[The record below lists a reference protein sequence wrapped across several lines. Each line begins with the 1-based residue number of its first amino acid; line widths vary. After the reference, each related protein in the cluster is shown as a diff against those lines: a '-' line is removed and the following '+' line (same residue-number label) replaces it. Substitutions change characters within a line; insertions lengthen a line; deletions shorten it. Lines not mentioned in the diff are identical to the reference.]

1 MYLVFDVGGSA
12 IKYALMKKHGDIAK
26 KGSEPTH
33 LDIPNGLEVFVKS
46 IVDIYESFKGRE
58 TIDGIAMDL
67 PGQIDVDN
75 GIVYGGGALQFL
87 DKVPL
92 GKIISEKCDGINVAL
107 ENDGKCAAL
116 AEAWQGNGKSYD
128 NVFVMVFGTGVGGGL
143 VVNQRVL
150 RGANL
155 SAGEISYFIEGMNMD
170 HLETAFNYMEN
181 ADRMPLDEFM
191 KKMPYVWSAGCS
203 TTGRCYLAS
212 KKKGL
217 DRKEVDGIRLYKW
230 VEEGDQEIID
240 LMEDWYFQIAK
251 QCCNIQAMFDPGVI
265 LVGGGISAQPL
276 FVEGIKRYID
286 KIKVISSIYEHIK
299 IDTCKY
305 MNDSNLLGALFN
317 YRQKYEGR

>member
-191 KKMPYVWSAGCS
+191 KKMLS
-203 TTGRCYLAS
+203 RI
-212 KKKGL
+212 
-217 DRKEVDGIRLYKW
+217 E
-230 VEEGDQEIID
+230 EEGTRQKRSR
-240 LMEDWYFQIAK
+240 WYQTLQVGRRGRSGDHRSYGGLVFPDS
-251 QCCNIQAMFDPGVI
+251 QAMLHYPGHVRS
-265 LVGGGISAQPL
+265 GS
-276 FVEGIKRYID
+276 
-286 KIKVISSIYEHIK
+286 
-299 IDTCKY
+299 DTCGWRY
-305 MNDSNLLGALFN
+305 QRTATFCRG
-317 YRQKYEGR
+317 Y